1 MDLETILLTVADGVA
16 VATLNRPEARNALSA
31 RVLDDLRAVLDH
43 VAGED
48 GIGALVVTG
57 AGEKAFAAGADITQ
71 VLTYDIAHGLTAR
84 MQRVYDEV
92 EQLDK
97 PTIAAVN
104 GYALGGGCELAMACD
119 IRIASD
125 NARFGLPELALG
137 VLPGAGGTQRLSRLV
152 GVGRA
157 VEMILTGRMVGAEE
171 ARQMGLVTSVVP
183 QADLLASARHTAQTI
198 LAKGPL
204 AVRLAKTVVRAGY
217 DADRHTGQVVE
228 RLAQTVLY
236 ATADKTEGASAFLE
250 KRTPR
255 FTGR

>member
-1 MDLETILLTVADGVA
+1 MQLETITLDVADGIA
-16 VATLNRPEARNALSA
+16 VATITRPEVRNALNA
-31 RVLDDLRAVLDH
+31 QVLTDLRAVLDH
-43 VAGED
+43 VADDEAAGV
-48 GIGALVVTG
+48 LVLTG
-57 AGEKAFAAGADITQ
+57 AGEKAFAAGADINQ
-71 VLTYDIAHGLTAR
+71 VLKYDLAHGLASR
-84 MQRVYDEV
+84 MQRLYDEV
-92 EQLDK
+92 EQFDK

-104 GYALGGGCELAMACD
+104 GFALGGGCELAMSCD

-125 NARFGLPELALG
+125 NARFGLPELTLG

-157 VEMILTGRMVGAEE
+157 VEMILTSRIVDAQD
-171 ARQMGLVTSVVP
+171 AREMGLVTSVVP
-183 QADLLASARHTAQTI
+183 QADLLASARHTASTI
-198 LAKGPL
+198 LSKGPV

-228 RLAQTVLY
+228 RLAQSVLY
-236 ATADKTEGASAFLE
+236 ATADKTEGATAFLE